1 MEEHMRQRW
10 YKLLALT
17 LLVVLCAA
25 TAVYAGPGKVT
36 GVVKDT
42 EGQAAAGANVVLEG
56 TTLGAAADA
65 DGLYFILN
73 VPPGTY
79 RVRASAVGYV
89 PKVVTNIR
97 VSEDQIVTVNFDLQS
112 EAVGIAEVVVQA
124 ERPPVDISQ
133 TNARTRLSGEDFQS
147 LPIRDVSDL
156 VATSASSYKGFI
168 RGGRQ
173 FETKTIVDGID
184 MTDQYAGW
192 YSQVAGPGGVFMTY
206 NGVVRFDE
214 GQNSALT
221 SLNQSSVEDASVS
234 TGGVGADYNS
244 STAGVVSY
252 SLREGRGA
260 WTGRVYARMSQTGGL
275 THLGANLYND
285 DAQYFA
291 TKANLAAS
299 PDAGNQAKAQR
310 FTYYQNKYPYGTR
323 PDMQVEGAIGG
334 SVTPDFGLYFTG
346 GYNQSSYRLPN
357 QSTKRLN
364 GTLKLN
370 YNLSPDLKLNFTG
383 LLEDR
388 GEIFGWKNTNYSEDF
403 RFFLEGVPQ
412 WSGYNMVGSLKLTHI
427 LSKETFYE
435 VQLSSFTDKQLRG
448 YSDDNG
454 DGILT
459 AEEALT
465 TDGDYMEFADTAQVN
480 ANMGA
485 SGTSFEKFFTTSP
498 RNEVGSE
505 TGTAISGASNW
516 KIARPGIYY
525 ENFTNTNYTLKADIT
540 SQVTD
545 NHQLRGGVQVRLHD
559 LNMTRRAGY
568 IGGVYSNYQAYVDE
582 EWHVRP
588 AEYSAYVQDRMEYA
602 GLIINVGLRLDGLNN
617 NVSPIA
623 NYFAPF
629 EVNGSDGVGPYRYL
643 LRSDEKAGVNW
654 FLSPRIGV
662 SHPISDRASMYFSF
676 SRQQQSVPYSQLFLS
691 YNDFGNPSLPQ
702 IVRADQDPIRSTNYD
717 LGLQWSFAEDW
728 GVDVSAYYKDI
739 LNYGVTSMNVGPAA
753 PWRNYVFF
761 TNFGYADS
769 RGVELTLK
777 RNVVPVTKWLSIGG
791 RVSYAYSYIKAAV
804 PAGANVNSWSTAAGD
819 SAKYAGQL
827 PLEDL
832 KTWNTIEQ
840 NVRGGASTLTGG
852 YDRSHRI
859 QYNIFLRFPVDF
871 TLSALGTHTSGFF
884 YPLTLADPRSR
895 ELGEGPWNHRVD
907 FRLEKGFALQGIGR
921 LAIFVDLVNA
931 FNAVNVIAY
940 NQTTVGQ
947 LAWEQD
953 GDPTGGPTVNRAVGK
968 SSTNASDGSLI
979 YDVPRE
985 VYFGVNFTF

>member
-1 MEEHMRQRW
+1 MRQRW

-17 LLVVLCAA
+17 VLVVLMGA

-36 GVVKDT
+36 GVVTDT

-65 DGLYFILN
+65 DGQYFILN

-79 RVRASAVGYV
+79 RVRASAVGFA
-89 PKVVTNIR
+89 PKVVTDVR
-97 VSEDQIVTVNFDLQS
+97 VGEDQIVTVNFEMQS

-156 VATSASSYKGFI
+156 VATSASTYKGFV

-192 YSQVAGPGGVFMTY
+192 YSQAAGPGGVFQTY
-206 NGVVRFDE
+206 NAVVRFDE
-214 GQNSALT
+214 GQNSSLV
-221 SLNQSSVEDASVS
+221 SLNQSSVEEANVS
-234 TGGVGADYNS
+234 TGGIGADYNS
-244 STAGVVSY
+244 ATAGVVSY
-252 SLREGRGA
+252 SLREGRGD
-260 WTGRVYARMSQTGGL
+260 WSGRLYARVSQLGGL

-291 TKANLAAS
+291 TKAALAAGPS
-299 PDAGNQAKAQR
+299 PAEIEKSQR
-310 FTYYQNKYPYGTR
+310 FTYFPNKYPYGTR

-334 SVTPDFGLYFTG
+334 AVTEDLGLYFTG

-357 QSTKRLN
+357 QSTRRIS

-370 YNLSPDLKLNFTG
+370 YDLAPDMKLNFTG
-383 LLEDR
+383 LMEDR

-412 WSGYNMVGSLKLTHI
+412 WSGYNLVGSLKWTHI

-435 VQLSSFTDKQLRG
+435 VQVSAVTDKQLRG

-454 DGILT
+454 DGILDVS
-459 AEEALT
+459 EALT
-465 TDGDYMEFADTAQVN
+465 TDGEYMTFEDTAQVN
-480 ANMGA
+480 ANA
-485 SGTSFEKFFTTSP
+485 ARTSGSQFERFFTPAP

-505 TGTAISGASNW
+505 TGTTISGATQW

-525 ENFTNTNYTLKADIT
+525 ENFVNTNYTLKGDIT
-540 SQVTD
+540 SQITD
-545 NHQLRGGVQVRLHD
+545 NHQLRGGIQVRLHD
-559 LNMTRRAGY
+559 LNMVRRAGY
-568 IGGVYSNYQAYVDE
+568 IGGVYSSYQNYVNE
-582 EWHVRP
+582 NWHVRP

-617 NVSPIA
+617 NVNPIA

-629 EVNGSDGVGPYRYL
+629 ELSGSDGVGPYRYL
-643 LRSDEKAGVNW
+643 ARSDEKAGVDW

-676 SRQQQSVPYSQLFLS
+676 SQQQQTVPYSQIYLS

-702 IVRADQDPIRSTNYD
+702 IVRSDQEPIRSTNYD
-717 LGLQWSFAEDW
+717 LGLQWSFADDW
-728 GVDVSAYYKDI
+728 GVDVAAYYKDI
-739 LNYGVTSMNVGPAA
+739 LNYGTIGFAVTPAA
-753 PWRNYVFF
+753 PWRNYNI
-761 TNFGYADS
+761 TSNFGYADS
-769 RGVELTLK
+769 RGVELSLK
-777 RNVVPVTKWLSIGG
+777 RNVEPVGSWLSVGG
-791 RVSYAYSYIKAAV
+791 RLSYAYSYIKAGV
-804 PAGANVNSWSTAAGD
+804 QAGANQTSFSTAGGD
-819 SAKYAGQL
+819 SALYGGQL
-827 PLEDL
+827 PWDDT
-832 KTWNTIEQ
+832 KTFNTIEQ

-852 YDRSHRI
+852 YDRTHRI
-859 QYNIFLRFPVDF
+859 TYNIFLRFPVDI
-871 TLSALGTHTSGFF
+871 TLSAVGTHASGFF
-884 YPLTLADPRSR
+884 YPLTDADPRSR
-895 ELGEGPWNHRVD
+895 ELGEGPWTHRVD
-907 FRLEKGFALQGIGR
+907 MRLEKGFTLQGIGR
-921 LAIFVDLVNA
+921 LAVFVDLANA
-931 FNAVNVIAY
+931 FNSVNILAY
-940 NQTTVGQ
+940 NQTELGQ
-947 LAWEQD
+947 QEWERK
-953 GDPTGGPTVNRAVGK
+953 GDPTGGPTINRAVGK
-968 SSTNASDGSLI
+968 SGSNASDGSLI